1 MAEKYGDA
9 DLMALS
15 LKELRYILEWL
26 TDRSKGSG
34 SSRYVL
40 IGGWAVYSYNPWSRS
55 IDIDLVMNQRTKRGL
70 VHHLRVDRG
79 YVRTGP
85 EHMAGRGLERPTPLG
100 AIRLDTVS
108 FEVSLSFEGEEDELD
123 LAFLKKGVVTGEVE
137 GLPVPVPS
145 RSMLLVMKL
154 KAAWD
159 RQWRVD
165 NGSSPD
171 PEWERTKAL
180 KDLAD
185 VLALVDPE
193 RGGMDLDVDVIGVQL
208 EDHPVLRTVLERIGS
223 EPLAAIRYGIP
234 QELATGTVGRLLA
247 LTRGRP

>member
-1 MAEKYGDA
+1 LAEEHGDA
-9 DLMALS
+9 DLMARS
-15 LKELRYILEWL
+15 LEELRHILEWFSVHSEDGR
-26 TDRSKGSG
+26 TQRF
-34 SSRYVL
+34 VL

-85 EHMAGRGLERPTPLG
+85 EHLAGRGLERVTPVG
-100 AIRLDTVS
+100 AIKLDTVS
-108 FEVSLSFEGEEDELD
+108 FESALHFEGLADKLE
-123 LAFLKKGVVTGEVE
+123 LAFLKTEVVTRKVE
-137 GLPVPVPS
+137 DLSVPAPS

-165 NGSSPD
+165 NGTSPD

-185 VLALVDPE
+185 VLALVDPA
-193 RGGMDLDVDVIGVQL
+193 RGGTELDVDVIGVQL
-208 EDHPVLRTVLERIGS
+208 GDHPVLRTVLERIES
-223 EPLAAIRYGIP
+223 EPLAAIRYGIA
-234 QELATGTVGRLLA
+234 QGMATSMTGRLLT
-247 LTRGRP
+247 LTRDRF

>member
-1 MAEKYGDA
+1 MAEEHGDA
-9 DLMALS
+9 GLMARS
-15 LKELRYILEWL
+15 LEELRHVLEWL
-26 TDRSKGSG
+26 TERSRTSTR
-34 SSRYVL
+34 SRFVL

-70 VHHLRVDRG
+70 VHHLWVDRG

-85 EHMAGRGLERPTPLG
+85 EHLAGRRLERVTPMG

-108 FEVSLSFEGEEDELD
+108 FESSLQFEGDADKLD
-123 LAFLKKGVVTGEVE
+123 LAFLKREVVTGTVE
-137 GLPVPVPS
+137 DLTAPIPS

-165 NGSSPD
+165 NGTSPD

-185 VLALVDPE
+185 VLALVDPS
-193 RGGMDLDVDVIGVQL
+193 RGGMELDVDVIGAQL
-208 EDHPVLRTVLERIGS
+208 GYHPVLRTVLERVES
-223 EPLAAIRYGIP
+223 EPLAAIRYGIT
-234 QELATGTVGRLLA
+234 QGLANSMTGRLLV
-247 LTRGRP
+247 LTRDRS

>member
-1 MAEKYGDA
+1 MAR
-9 DLMALS
+9 S
-15 LKELRYILEWL
+15 LEELRHILEWL
-26 TDRSKGSG
+26 TERSRRSTR
-34 SSRYVL
+34 SRFVL

-85 EHMAGRGLERPTPLG
+85 EQLAGRGLQRVTPVG

-108 FEVSLSFEGEEDELD
+108 FESSLQFEGEADKLD
-123 LAFLKKGVVTGEVE
+123 LAFLKKEVVSGTVE
-137 GLPVPVPS
+137 DLSAPIPS

-165 NGSSPD
+165 HGTSSD

-185 VLALVDPE
+185 VLALVDPA
-193 RGGMDLDVDVIGVQL
+193 RGGMELDVDLIGMQL
-208 EDHPVLRTVLERIGS
+208 GEHPVLRTVLERIGS
-223 EPLAAIRYGIP
+223 EPLAAIRYGMT
-234 QELATGTVGRLLA
+234 QGQANSMTGRLLA
-247 LTRGRP
+247 LTRGRS

>member
-1 MAEKYGDA
+1 MAAEYGDP

-15 LKELRYILEWL
+15 LEELRHILEWL
-26 TDRSKGSG
+26 ADRSGKER
-34 SSRYVL
+34 SSRFVL
-40 IGGWAVYSYNPWSRS
+40 IGGWAVYGYNPWSRS

-70 VHHLRVDRG
+70 VHHLRADRG

-85 EHMAGRGLERPTPLG
+85 EHLAGRGLERPTPLG

-108 FEVSLSFEGEEDELD
+108 FESSLQFEGKVGRLD
-123 LAFLKKGVVTGEVE
+123 LAFLKKEVVTREVE
-137 GLPVPVPS
+137 GLSAPVPS

-165 NGSSPD
+165 RGASPD
-171 PEWERTKAL
+171 PQWERTKAI

-185 VLALVDPE
+185 VLALVDPG
-193 RGGMDLDVDVIGVQL
+193 RGGTELDVDVVGVQL
-208 EDHPVLRTVLERIGS
+208 GDHPVLRTVLERIGS

-234 QELATGTVGRLLA
+234 QGLATSMIRRLLD
-247 LTRGRP
+247 LTLGRS